1 MKIEIYQI
9 NTNRDKRHVK
19 FIDLVTTE
27 IDPSIYDLV
36 FAGEVDAADPED
48 VFWIFNERLPEGYA
62 GHRCPYRML
71 CMCCPAAKSK
81 TAIISVCLSDGKR
94 SIFRKVYGYFGGK
107 EPCKSFIYAAAQTTA
122 RKTAGILRMLK
133 WRFNTLDM
141 LSSTQ

>member
-36 FAGEVDAADPED
+36 FAGEVDAADLED

-62 GHRCPYRML
+62 GHSM
-71 CMCCPAAKSK
+71 
-81 TAIISVCLSDGKR
+81 SVSDVVHVLS
-94 SIFRKVYGYFGGK
+94 GGK
-107 EPCKSFIYAAAQTTA
+107 VQNGYYFCMSFGWKKID
-122 RKTAGILRMLK
+122 
-133 WRFNTLDM
+133 F
-141 LSSTQ
+141 

>member
-48 VFWIFNERLPEGYA
+48 VFWILTSGFRRDMPVI
-62 GHRCPYRML
+62 RCPYRML

-81 TAIISVCLSDGKR
+81 TAIISVRLSDGKR

-107 EPCKSFIYAAAQTTA
+107 EPCKSFICAAAQTTA
-122 RKTAGILRMLK
+122 RKTAGILQMLK
-133 WRFNTLDM
+133 WRFNTLDT

>member
-36 FAGEVDAADPED
+36 FAGEVDAADLED

-62 GHRCPYRML
+62 GHSM
-71 CMCCPAAKSK
+71 
-81 TAIISVCLSDGKR
+81 SVSDVVHVLS
-94 SIFRKVYGYFGGK
+94 GGK
-107 EPCKSFIYAAAQTTA
+107 VQNRLLFLCVFRMEKDRFLGKCMY
-122 RKTAGILRMLK
+122 ILEEKNHASRLFVRQRRQQPGK
-133 WRFNTLDM
+133 PLAFCRC
-141 LSSTQ
+141 